1 MKKGFLLL
9 MLLLTLALIGGALS
23 ACAKKTAQ
31 TPADAADE
39 AETPAEDAPG
49 EFVPVLRFVAASDV
63 HFTDAVTVRDEK
75 FEKMFTNAYAYC
87 DAHETYN
94 KLDGVFVAGDVANDG
109 SATSLTRFFEALTG
123 NAREGT
129 VTRAILGNHEFF
141 TDPANTVNRFL
152 AASGYESDDAH
163 LVIGGYHFIFISPD
177 EEGKGFSSK
186 KRTWLATELAAAAA
200 DDPTGKKPIFVF
212 QHQHVKSTVYGSANS
227 WGITDLKSTLAR
239 YPQVVDFSGH
249 SHFPIND
256 PRSVWQGT
264 FTAFNTATLKAFE
277 MDLVGV
283 ADEKLYYTDDKGGWS
298 ASNPGRDDSGQYY
311 IVEVDANNRIL
322 VKAFDVRTGQ
332 SIMTPILIEQVGDP
346 TAFTYTDTRA
356 QTETPPVFAEGA
368 AATPVRITATG
379 AVFRFPRTTGET
391 YVQNYRCEVYCNDT
405 LISTVYRLDDGF
417 LFPAPETLILPLS
430 DLLPNTAYRVHI
442 VPVTA
447 WGNEGEPLRFT
458 FTTKGGNT
466 VSMPEE
472 ALVFSARFGQNG
484 TAVDAVSG
492 TAMTAVGTPETVY
505 DEAQQK
511 YVGVFDGQ
519 SAYACYDVDDCYSL
533 LYESFTFETYV
544 RMDAAPASGYVNHFS
559 NMESGGFG
567 FEYKS
572 DGRMMFYAHVGGS
585 YQIVTLPQLATG
597 TWAHL
602 VATYDGATLI
612 LYVNGEEI
620 ARQTATGSV
629 KPPKVQFFVVG
640 ADSASGDACSAY
652 ATCTVGCANVY
663 SAPLTAAQVAALYTA
678 YPH

>member
-163 LVIGGYHFIFISPD
+163 LVIGGYHFIFISPNQ
-177 EEGKGFSSK
+177 EGKGFSSK
-186 KRTWLATELAAAAA
+186 KQSWLAEQLSAAVA

-212 QHQHVKSTVYGSANS
+212 QHQHVKNTVYGSADS
-227 WGITDLKSTLAR
+227 WGIQDLYPVLSMC
-239 YPQVVDFSGH
+239 PQVVDFSGH

-264 FTAFNTATLKAFE
+264 FTAFNTATLKSFE
-277 MDLVGV
+277 MDLIGV
-283 ADEKLYYTDDKGGWS
+283 ADQKIYFTDDKGGWS
-298 ASNPGRDDSGQYY
+298 TTDMGRADEGQYY
-311 IVEVDANNRIL
+311 IVEVDARNRIL
-322 VKAFDVRTGQ
+322 VQAFDVQTGQ
-332 SIMTPILIEQVGDP
+332 SIMTPIFIEQVGDP
-346 TAFTYTDTRA
+346 DAFTYTNARRDS
-356 QTETPPVFAEGA
+356 ETPPVFAKGA
-368 AATPVRITATG
+368 AVTPVRITDTG

-391 YVQNYRCEVYCNDT
+391 YVQNYRCEVYQGDT
-405 LISTVYRLDDGF
+405 SVSTVYRLDDGF
-417 LFPAPETLILPLS
+417 LFPAPETLILPLGG
-430 DLLPNTAYRVHI
+430 LLPNTAYRVRI

-447 WGNEGEPLRFT
+447 WGNEGEPLCFT
-458 FTTKGGNT
+458 FTTKSENT
-466 VSMPEE
+466 MSTPAD
-472 ALVFSARFGQNG
+472 ALVFSARFGHND
-484 TAVDAVSG
+484 TAVDAVTD
-492 TAMTAVGTPETVY
+492 TALIAKGTPTTVY
-505 DEAQQK
+505 DETQGK
-511 YVGVFDGQ
+511 YIGVFDGQ
-519 SAYACYDVDDCYSL
+519 SAYVCYDVDDCYAM
-533 LYESFTFETYV
+533 LYEGFTFETYV

-572 DGRMMFYAHVGGS
+572 DGRMMFYVHAGGS
-585 YQIVTLPQLATG
+585 YQIAVIPQLATG

-602 VATYDGATLI
+602 VATYNREALI
-612 LYVNGEEI
+612 FYVNGEEVVRL
-620 ARQTATGSV
+620 AATGPV
-629 KPPKVQFFVVG
+629 KPPKVQFLAIG
-640 ADSASGDACSAY
+640 ADSALGGGCSAY

-663 SAPLTAAQVAALYTA
+663 SAPLTASQVAALYAA
-678 YPH
+678 YTH